1 MKRGNS
7 INMKKIF
14 SVILAVLILVSAV
27 TVGFTVFAA
36 GGEGEQDS
44 LQPGEQTDYTPED
57 VTGLTASDVQTDSLS
72 LSWNQSKYA
81 TKYLVY
87 RSSEYN
93 NGTFGDYKKV
103 ASIAGIENTSFKQS
117 SLKAGRVYKYKVYA
131 HRVNSGGPVKSEPAS
146 IVVMTIPAKVENF
159 AVKSVTDSSVTLKWD
174 KQTGA
179 SDYLLY
185 RSGQLD
191 DGSYSDYK
199 FIGKI
204 TDASKRSYTD
214 KKLSSARFYKYQ
226 IIVRRSK
233 TGISKKSDAVTLKV
247 MTALSAPKNF
257 RNKKAT
263 ASSITLAW
271 SKVTRAEK
279 YELSR
284 KPAEGGDYKS
294 ITTTD
299 KRAYKDTS
307 VSSGANY
314 TYRLRAL
321 SKAGGKVYYSKYIT
335 LSSSTAVSSVSGV
348 KTKSYLRR
356 ALITWNS
363 VGSANGY
370 DVFMQS
376 GDTYKKKAS
385 TTYPRYL
392 SGKLKAGKVYS
403 FAIKAYKTV
412 GDEKVYGTTK
422 YVKVK
427 ISSTAYGNKPSGTW
441 VEVCT
446 ETQTLYMYVKNKLYL
461 STPVVT
467 GNPGGLETTPGY
479 HHVLSKSANT
489 MLRGSSGGYS
499 WNTFVN
505 YWLGFTYDGQGIHD
519 APWRSAYG
527 GDIYK
532 GNGSHGCVNT
542 PYGKMSKVFSKAYTG
557 MPVIVY

>member
-1 MKRGNS
+1 
-7 INMKKIF
+7 MKKII
-14 SVILAVLILVSAV
+14 SVIIAVLILATAV
-27 TVGFTVFAA
+27 TVGFTVFATE
-36 GGEGEQDS
+36 GDGEADPT
-44 LQPGEQTDYTPED
+44 QPTEQTVYTPDD
-57 VTGLTASDVQTDSLS
+57 VTGLAASKVTETSLD

-103 ASIAGIENTSFKQS
+103 ASIAGIANTSFSETK
-117 SLKAGRVYKYKVYA
+117 LKAGRVYKYKVYA
-131 HRVNSGGPVKSEPAS
+131 YRVKNGVTTNSEPAS
-146 IVVMTIPAKVENF
+146 IVVMTVPASVETF
-159 AVKSVTDSSVTLKWD
+159 EVKKTTENSVTLKWS
-174 KQTGA
+174 KSESAT
-179 SDYLLY
+179 DYLLY
-185 RSGQLD
+185 KSAQLN

-199 FIGKI
+199 FIQKI
-204 TDASKRSYTD
+204 TDPSKTSFKVT
-214 KKLSSARFYKYQ
+214 KLSSGKFYKFR
-226 IIVRRSK
+226 IIVRRTK
-233 TGISKKSDAVTLKV
+233 AGISKKSSVRALKV
-247 MTALSAPKNF
+247 MTDLSVPKNF

-263 ASSITLAW
+263 TSSITLAW
-271 SKVTRAEK
+271 SKVARAQK

-284 KPAEGGDYKS
+284 KSAEGGDYSS
-294 ITTTD
+294 ITTT
-299 KRAYKDTS
+299 KKTAYKDTS

-321 SKAGGKVYYSKYIT
+321 RKAGGKTYYSKYVT

-348 KTKSYLRR
+348 KTKSYLSR
-356 ALITWNS
+356 ALITWSGVSNAS
-363 VGSANGY
+363 GY

-376 GDTYKKKAS
+376 GDTYKKKAT
-385 TTYPRYL
+385 TTYPRFL
-392 SGKLKAGKVYS
+392 SGKLKAGRVYS
-403 FAIKAYKTV
+403 FAIKAYKSV
-412 GDEKVYGTTK
+412 GDEKVYGSTK

-427 ISSTAYGNKPSGTW
+427 ISATAYGKKPSGTW

-542 PYGKMSKVFSKAYTG
+542 PYSKMSKVFAKGYAG